1 MPFYRVGL
9 TGNVASGKSSVLEHF
24 TQWGAAAID
33 HDLLA
38 REAIAPGSPGLEQ
51 VRSRFG
57 PSVFAKD
64 GSLDRAALRRRV
76 MNDPAEREAL
86 NAIVHPEVARLA
98 SRREAEL
105 RQGGAGIVVHDIP
118 LLFEVLDPATYDA
131 VVLVD
136 APEAVRRQRLMAG
149 RGLTAADADALIA
162 AQMPS
167 AAKRSRSQFVIENG
181 GDRASLEHQAR
192 AVWRKLQERAGIV

>member
-1 MPFYRVGL
+1 MFRVGL

-24 TQWGAAAID
+24 KQWGAATVD

-38 REAIAPGSPGLEQ
+38 REAIAPGSKGLEQ

-57 PSVFAKD
+57 PSVFARD
-64 GSLDRAALRRRV
+64 GSLDRAALRHRV
-76 MNDPAEREAL
+76 MADPAEREAL

-98 SRREAEL
+98 SQREAEL
-105 RQGGAGIVVHDIP
+105 RHSGAGIVVHDIP
-118 LLFEVLDPATYDA
+118 LLFEVLDPAHYDA

-136 APEAVRRQRLMAG
+136 APEAVRRQRLMAD
-149 RGLTAADADALIA
+149 RGLSAADAGALIA

-167 AAKRSRSQFVIENG
+167 AAKRARSQFVIENDR
-181 GDRASLEHQAR
+181 DRAALEAAAR
-192 AVWRKLQERAGIV
+192 GVWRKLQERAGVV